1 MTKEQVIEK
10 LIDQVNHNM
19 DTFIGILGI
28 VLAAF
33 LYFQWRLSEKQI
45 QKMKDSTKQELEEK
59 YHFQEII
66 NKINEIE
73 KKIGRTEKKLIEL
86 NQNINNNRQ
95 KIDSVIQDENK
106 KFADSLAADA
116 KLDVDKKIMIARLQK
131 LELESQANLFVTR
144 KDLDESKKLADA
156 MQTKIDKLM
165 ANKTFEPVI
174 GSLSAI
180 YRVLEKSNNQAANE
194 LATYLNKKYP
204 IATYFIGLDNF

>member
-1 MTKEQVIEK
+1 MTKEQAIEK
-10 LIDQVNHNM
+10 LIEQVNHNM

-86 NQNINNNRQ
+86 NQSINNNKQ
-95 KIDSVIQDENK
+95 KIDNVIQDENK
-106 KFADSLAADA
+106 KYADSLAADA
-116 KLDVDKKIMIARLQK
+116 KLDVDKEIITARLQK
-131 LELESQANLFVTR
+131 LELESQANLLATT

-156 MQTKIDKLM
+156 MKTKIDKLM
-165 ANKTFEPVI
+165 ASKTFEPVI

-180 YRVLEKSNNQAANE
+180 SRTLGKSRNQAANE
-194 LATYLNKKYP
+194 LATYLNEKYP
-204 IATYFIGLDNF
+204 IATYFITLNNI